1 MEVQQHGNYYE
12 DLKTRQITGLDK
24 KTYDSLKSN
33 GYTSG
38 MDIMEGLLSL
48 CDWSIKTT
56 GGNVVDCGDIL
67 RRRQEEKYNLV
78 VAVWEQVGMTK
89 VFHTEYTFYISPS
102 DTQKLWGNMSYMK
115 LKEYDDYI
123 KSIPAGLDG
132 QQESKIERTILKT
145 ATEDKNALF
154 TINPKVDSKK
164 QRRVQCSLKIKQLIK
179 AGIPHKVT
187 PIRETVFSPPRNVT
201 VC

>member
-24 KTYDSLKSN
+24 KSYDSLKSN

-38 MDIMEGLLSL
+38 MDIMKGLLSI

-56 GGNVVDCGDIL
+56 GCNVVDCGDIL

-89 VFHTEYTFYISPS
+89 IFHTEYTFYISPS
-102 DTQKLWGNMSYMK
+102 DSQKLWGNMSYMR

-154 TINPKVDSKK
+154 TINPKVNSQ

-179 AGIPHKVT
+179 AGIPHKVK

>member
-1 MEVQQHGNYYE
+1 MEVQQHGNYYK

-24 KTYDSLKSN
+24 KTYDSLKDS

-38 MDIMEGLLSL
+38 MDIMKGLLSTT
-48 CDWSIKTT
+48 DYSIKTT
-56 GGNVVDCGDIL
+56 GCNVVDCGDIL

-89 VFHTEYTFYISPS
+89 IFHTEYTFYISPS
-102 DTQKLWGNMSYMK
+102 DTQKLWGNMTYER

-123 KSIPAGLDG
+123 KSIPAGKQA
-132 QQESKIERTILKT
+132 QQETKIRREALKT
-145 ATEDKNALF
+145 YTEDKNALF

-179 AGIPHKVT
+179 AGIEYKAIT
-187 PIRETVFSPPRNVT
+187 IRETVYSPPRNVT

>member
-24 KTYDSLKSN
+24 KTYDSLKTN

-38 MDIMEGLLSL
+38 MDIMQGLLSVS
-48 CDWSIKTT
+48 DYSIKTT

-102 DTQKLWGNMSYMK
+102 DTQKLWGRMNYN
-115 LKEYDDYI
+115 LLADYVNYI
-123 KSIPAGLDG
+123 KNIPAGKTA
-132 QQESKIERTILKT
+132 QQETKKERTLL
-145 ATEDKNALF
+145 ANSVGDKNALF
-154 TINPKVDSKK
+154 KIHPKVDSKK
-164 QRRVQCSLKIKQLIK
+164 QRRVQCSLKIKDLIK
-179 AGIPHKVT
+179 AGIEYKVT

>member
-38 MDIMEGLLSL
+38 MDIMKGLLSAY
-48 CDWSIKTT
+48 DYSIKTT

-67 RRRQEEKYNLV
+67 RRREEEKYNLV

-102 DTQKLWGNMSYMK
+102 DTQKLWGRMNYN
-115 LKEYDDYI
+115 LLAEYVDYI
-123 KSIPAGLDG
+123 KNIPAGKAA
-132 QQESKIERTILKT
+132 QQETKTTRTILKNC
-145 ATEDKNALF
+145 TEDKKALF

-164 QRRVQCSLKIKQLIK
+164 QRRVQCSLNIKELLK
-179 AGIPHKVT
+179 ADIPCYQRV
-187 PIRETVFSPPRNVT
+187 IRETVYSPSRQFN
-201 VC
+201 

>member
-38 MDIMEGLLSL
+38 MDIMQGLLSE
-48 CDWSIKTT
+48 DDYSIKTT
-56 GGNVVDCGDIL
+56 GCNVVDCGDIL

-89 VFHTEYTFYISPS
+89 IFHTEYTFYISPS
-102 DTQKLWGNMSYMK
+102 DTQKLWGKMSYMK

-123 KSIPAGLDG
+123 KSIPSGLDG
-132 QQESKIERTILKT
+132 QQESKVTRTILKT
-145 ATEDKNALF
+145 VTEDKNALF

>member
-1 MEVQQHGNYYE
+1 MEVQAHGNYYE

-38 MDIMEGLLSL
+38 MDIMKGLLSL

-56 GGNVVDCGDIL
+56 GTNSINCGDIL
-67 RRRQEEKYNLV
+67 RRREEDKYNLV

-89 VFHTEYTFYISPS
+89 VFHTEYTFYISPG
-102 DTQKLWGNMSYMK
+102 DTDKLWGKMNYNQ
-115 LKEYDDYI
+115 LVEYVDYI
-123 KSIPAGLDG
+123 KSIPYG
-132 QQESKIERTILKT
+132 QEAETKTDRTVLKNCI
-145 ATEDKNALF
+145 EDKNALF
-154 TINPKVDSKK
+154 TINPKVNSQ

-179 AGIPHKVT
+179 AGIPHKVK

>member
-38 MDIMEGLLSL
+38 MDIMQGLLSL

-56 GGNVVDCGDIL
+56 GGNVVDCGDVL

-78 VAVWEQVGMTK
+78 VAVWAQVGMTK

-102 DTQKLWGNMSYMK
+102 DTQKLWGRMNYN
-115 LKEYDDYI
+115 LLAEYVDYI
-123 KSIPAGLDG
+123 KNIPAGKKA
-132 QQESKIERTILKT
+132 QQETKEERTLLRNCVG
-145 ATEDKNALF
+145 DMNALF
-154 TINPKVDSKK
+154 RIHPKVDSKK
-164 QRRVQCSLKIKQLIK
+164 QRRVQCSLKIKDLIK

>member
-24 KTYDSLKSN
+24 KTYDSLKTN

-38 MDIMEGLLSL
+38 MDIMQGLLSVS
-48 CDWSIKTT
+48 DYSIKTT

-102 DTQKLWGNMSYMK
+102 DSQKLWGRMNYN
-115 LKEYDDYI
+115 LLAEYVDYI
-123 KSIPAGLDG
+123 KNIPAGKKA
-132 QQESKIERTILKT
+132 QQETKEERTLLANCVGDT
-145 ATEDKNALF
+145 NALLR
-154 TINPKVDSKK
+154 IHPKVDSKK
-164 QRRVQCSLKIKQLIK
+164 QRRVQCSLKIKDLIK

-187 PIRETVFSPPRNVT
+187 TIRETVFSPPRNVT

>member
-38 MDIMEGLLSL
+38 MDIMQGLLSI

-67 RRRQEEKYNLV
+67 RRREEEKYNLV

-123 KSIPAGLDG
+123 KSIPSGLEA
-132 QQESKIERTILKT
+132 QQESKVTRTILKT
-145 ATEDKNALF
+145 VTEDKNALF

-164 QRRVQCSLKIKQLIK
+164 QRRVQCSLKITQLIK

>member
-38 MDIMEGLLSL
+38 MDIMQGLLSVS
-48 CDWSIKTT
+48 DYSIKTT

-102 DTQKLWGNMSYMK
+102 DTQKLWGNMSYMR
-115 LKEYDDYI
+115 LREYDDYI
-123 KSIPAGLDG
+123 KSIPAGKIG
-132 QQESKIERTILKT
+132 QDSSKVKRTILKNCI
-145 ATEDKNALF
+145 EDKNALF

>member
-38 MDIMEGLLSL
+38 MDIMQGLLSL

-67 RRRQEEKYNLV
+67 RRREEEKYNLV

-102 DTQKLWGNMSYMK
+102 DSDKLWGKMSYMK

-123 KSIPAGLDG
+123 KSIPAGKEA
-132 QQESKIERTILKT
+132 QQETKTTRTILKT
-145 ATEDKNALF
+145 VTEDKNALF

-179 AGIPHKVT
+179 AGIEHKVT
-187 PIRETVFSPPRNVT
+187 TIRETVFSPPRNVT

>member
-12 DLKTRQITGLDK
+12 DLKTRQITGLSKAD
-24 KTYDSLKSN
+24 YDALKEN

-38 MDIMEGLLSL
+38 MDIMKGLLSA
-48 CDWSIKTT
+48 DDYSIKTT

-67 RRRQEEKYNLV
+67 RRREEEKYNLV

-102 DTQKLWGNMSYMK
+102 DTQKLWGRMNYN
-115 LKEYDDYI
+115 LLAEYVDYI
-123 KSIPAGLDG
+123 KNIPAGKAA
-132 QQESKIERTILKT
+132 QQETKTTRTILKNC
-145 ATEDKNALF
+145 TEDKKALF

-164 QRRVQCSLKIKQLIK
+164 QRRVQCSLKIKDLIK
-179 AGIPHKVT
+179 AGIEHKVT
-187 PIRETVFSPPRNVT
+187 TIRETVFSPPRNVT

>member
-38 MDIMEGLLSL
+38 MDIMQGLLSL

-102 DTQKLWGNMSYMK
+102 DSDKLWGKMSYMK

-123 KSIPAGLDG
+123 KSIPAGKEA
-132 QQESKIERTILKT
+132 QQETKTTRTILKT
-145 ATEDKNALF
+145 VTEDKNALF

>member
-24 KTYDSLKSN
+24 KTYDSLKTN

-38 MDIMEGLLSL
+38 MDIMQGLLSVS
-48 CDWSIKTT
+48 DYSIKTT

-102 DTQKLWGNMSYMK
+102 DTQKLWGRMNYN
-115 LKEYDDYI
+115 LLADYVNYI
-123 KSIPAGLDG
+123 KNIPAGKEA
-132 QQESKIERTILKT
+132 QQETKTERTLL
-145 ATEDKNALF
+145 ANCVGDKNALF
-154 TINPKVDSKK
+154 RIHPKVDSKK
-164 QRRVQCSLKIKQLIK
+164 QRRVQCSLKIKDLIK
-179 AGIPHKVT
+179 AGIEYKVT
-187 PIRETVFSPPRNVT
+187 TIRETVFSPPRNVT

>member
-38 MDIMEGLLSL
+38 MDIMQGLLSL

-56 GGNVVDCGDIL
+56 GCNVVDCGDIL

-102 DTQKLWGNMSYMK
+102 DSDKLWGKMSYMK

-123 KSIPAGLDG
+123 KSIPAGKEA
-132 QQESKIERTILKT
+132 QQETKTTRTILKT
-145 ATEDKNALF
+145 VTEDKKALF

>member
-24 KTYDSLKSN
+24 KTYDSLKDN

-38 MDIMEGLLSL
+38 MDIMQGLLSIN
-48 CDWSIKTT
+48 DWSIKTT

-102 DTQKLWGNMSYMK
+102 DTQKLWGRMNYN
-115 LKEYDDYI
+115 LLADYVNYI
-123 KSIPAGLDG
+123 KNIPAGKTA
-132 QQESKIERTILKT
+132 QQETKKERTLL
-145 ATEDKNALF
+145 ANCVGDKNALF
-154 TINPKVDSKK
+154 RIHPKVDSKK
-164 QRRVQCSLKIKQLIK
+164 QRRVQCSLKIKDLIK
-179 AGIPHKVT
+179 AGIGYKVT
-187 PIRETVFSPPRNVT
+187 TIRETVFSPPRNVT

>member
-38 MDIMEGLLSL
+38 MDIMKGLLSAY
-48 CDWSIKTT
+48 DYSIKTT

-67 RRRQEEKYNLV
+67 RRREEEKYNLV

-102 DTQKLWGNMSYMK
+102 DTQKLWGRMNYN
-115 LKEYDDYI
+115 LLAEYVDYI
-123 KSIPAGLDG
+123 KNIPAGKTA
-132 QQESKIERTILKT
+132 QQETKEERTLL
-145 ATEDKNALF
+145 ANCVGDKNALF
-154 TINPKVDSKK
+154 KIHPKVDSKK
-164 QRRVQCSLKIKQLIK
+164 QRRVQCSVKINELIK
-179 AGIPHKVT
+179 AGIEHKVT
-187 PIRETVFSPPRNVT
+187 VIRETVPSPSRKFN
-201 VC
+201 CN